1 MHQYPIGNISP
12 TGGTLFPNRDY
23 LHKNKHVNVSKTYLQ
38 QWGTRGVFKCWLWM
52 EGGIEWAGN
61 ELMFTLVNEKLISRS
76 LFRFHKQGHNSDN
89 FEQPD
94 AVCVFVKEFSFSLIF
109 CVVCFWVSWALI
121 LYLPTCDKHR
131 FKSTQTTSGGLR
143 CL

>member
-1 MHQYPIGNISP
+1 
-12 TGGTLFPNRDY
+12 
-23 LHKNKHVNVSKTYLQ
+23 
-38 QWGTRGVFKCWLWM
+38 M

-121 LYLPTCDKHR
+121 LYLPTCDIN
-131 FKSTQTTSGGLR
+131 TGLN
-143 CL
+143 LLKPPQEVWDAFSHVIQV